1 MFEERRARRQAN
13 RAFDHGEGVT
23 RYRMQQKVLAI
34 GDDYWIDNEDGD
46 HVYKVDGKA
55 LRMRK
60 TFHIEDR
67 SGRRVATVQS
77 RPLRIKDSMEI
88 EDADG
93 KRIAMVKKALISP
106 IHDRWL
112 IKQEDGP
119 ELTLHGN
126 ILDHEYTIEDDGTKI
141 AEVSKKWFRLRDT
154 YGLDIGPD
162 ADHATVLAAAIAIDA
177 MSHPGD

>member
-13 RAFDHGEGVT
+13 DAFEHGEGVT
-23 RYRMQQKVLAI
+23 RYRMRQKVLAI
-34 GDDYWIDNEDGD
+34 GDDFWIDDDSGD

-60 TFHIEDR
+60 TFAIKDR
-67 SGRRVATVQS
+67 TGHKVATVQS

-93 KRIAMVKKALISP
+93 HRVAMVKKALVGP
-106 IHDRWL
+106 VRDRWR
-112 IKQEDGP
+112 IQQEDGP
-119 ELTLHGN
+119 ELRCHGN
-126 ILDHEYTIEDDGTKI
+126 VLDHEYTIERDGIKV
-141 AEVSKKWFRLRDT
+141 AEVSKKWFRVRDT
-154 YGLDIGPD
+154 YGIDVGPD
-162 ADHATVLAAAIAIDA
+162 TDHATVLAAAIAIDT